1 MSSEAK
7 PTLTLYTAA
16 TPNGHKASVA
26 LEELKS
32 AYPNAPISYEYKAID
47 FSKIEQKE
55 PWFLKINPNGRIP
68 AIIHHKPDGT
78 EFNVFES
85 AAILLYLTKHF
96 DPGHKLSFPDGT
108 PEDSETQ
115 QWLFFVIGGIGP
127 MQGQA
132 NHFLKY
138 APEKIQYG
146 IDRYTTE
153 VKRLYTV
160 LEDRLKEGEGRD
172 YLVGPGRGKFTIA
185 DINAWTWCKG
195 WSYSGIESIDHL
207 PHFKAWL
214 ERIRERPAVELG
226 INIPPQ
232 KKLTPEEQEKKLQ
245 QAKEWIAKGNA
256 AQK

>member
-1 MSSEAK
+1 MTSEAK
-7 PTLTLYTAA
+7 PTFTLYTAPTA
-16 TPNGHKASVA
+16 NGHKVSIV
-26 LEELKS
+26 LEELKA
-32 AYPNAPISYEYKAID
+32 AYPNVPISYNIKTMD
-47 FSKIEQKE
+47 FSKLEQKE
-55 PWFLKINPNGRIP
+55 DWFRKINPNGRVP
-68 AIIHHKPDGT
+68 AITHHKPDGT

-85 AAILLYLTKHF
+85 AAIMLYITKHF
-96 DPGHKLSFPDGT
+96 DPEHKLTFPDGT
-108 PEDSETQ
+108 QEDSEIQ

-132 NHFLKY
+132 IHFLRF

-153 VKRLYTV
+153 VKRLYSV

-185 DINAWTWCKG
+185 DINAWAWCKS
-195 WSYSGIESIDHL
+195 WSNSGIESIDHL

-226 INIPPQ
+226 INNPPQ
-232 KKLTPEEQEKKLQ
+232 KKRTPEEQAEFLLQ
-245 QAKEWIAKGNA
+245 AREWIARANA
-256 AQK
+256 LTK